1 MKIRETQEHHMT
13 EPNKRDASSLRFVVQ
28 RHTASRC
35 SYTSPTSIETVDPS
49 AVVGSTQHKR
59 LTTKIT
65 D

>member
-1 MKIRETQEHHMT
+1 MT

-28 RHTASRC
+28 RHTASGC